1 MLWAPWTL
9 EIECLYWS
17 MIQLKNLSREF
28 QVGNQVVH
36 ALDAIDLSIS
46 QGDYVSIMGVS
57 GCGKTTLLNILGL
70 LDTPSSG
77 DYILS
82 GINTSEMNDDE
93 MANIRSTKIG
103 FIFQSFH
110 LIPRLTAAE
119 NVEIPM
125 ILAGHSQKMRAEKV
139 AKALA
144 RVNLTDRSDHRPE
157 QLSGGERQRVAI
169 ARSIVME
176 PEVLLADEPT
186 GNLDSTSG
194 AEIVELI
201 EELNQGGLTLI
212 LVTHDKEIGKRSN
225 RVIRLLDGKIIFNQT
240 QQGI

>member
-1 MLWAPWTL
+1 
-9 EIECLYWS
+9 

-36 ALDAIDLSIS
+36 ALDNIDLEIAEK
-46 QGDYVSIMGVS
+46 DYVSIMGVS

-82 GINTSEMNDDE
+82 GINTSQMNDDE
-93 MANIRSTKIG
+93 MAKIRSTKIG

-119 NVEIPM
+119 NIEIPM
-125 ILAGHSQKMRAEKV
+125 ILAGMSKQVRSEKV
-139 AKALA
+139 KKALS

-157 QLSGGERQRVAI
+157 QLSGGQRQRVAI

-176 PEVLLADEPT
+176 PKVLLADEPT
-186 GNLDSTSG
+186 GNLDSSSG
-194 AEIVELI
+194 KEIVKLI
-201 EELNQGGLTLI
+201 EELNAGGLTLVV
-212 LVTHDKEIGKRSN
+212 VTHDKEIGKRSN
-225 RVIRLLDGKIIFNQT
+225 RVVRLLDGKVISNQE
-240 QQGI
+240 Q

>member
-1 MLWAPWTL
+1 MFLLVNDPVKKF
-9 EIECLYWS
+9 
-17 MIQLKNLSREF
+17 IQ
-28 QVGNQVVH
+28 G
-36 ALDAIDLSIS
+36 IP
-46 QGDYVSIMGVS
+46 
-57 GCGKTTLLNILGL
+57 CGKTTLLNILGL

-119 NVEIPM
+119 NIEIPM

-157 QLSGGERQRVAI
+157 QLSGGQRQRVAI

-176 PEVLLADEPT
+176 PAVLLADEPT

-225 RVIRLLDGKIIFNQT
+225 RVIRLLDGKIISNQT

>member
-1 MLWAPWTL
+1 
-9 EIECLYWS
+9 

-36 ALDAIDLSIS
+36 ALDNINLEIAEK
-46 QGDYVSIMGVS
+46 DYVSIMGVS

-82 GINTSEMNDDE
+82 GINTSQMNDDE
-93 MANIRSTKIG
+93 MAKIRSTKIG

-119 NVEIPM
+119 NIEIPM
-125 ILAGHSQKMRAEKV
+125 ILAGMSKQVRSEKV
-139 AKALA
+139 KKALA
-144 RVNLTDRSDHRPE
+144 RVSLLDRSDHRPE
-157 QLSGGERQRVAI
+157 QLSGGQRQRVAI

-176 PEVLLADEPT
+176 PKVLLADEPT

-194 AEIVELI
+194 TEIVELF
-201 EELNQGGLTLI
+201 EELNKGGFTLI

-225 RVIRLLDGKIIFNQT
+225 RVIRLLDGKIIFNQE
-240 QQGI
+240 QQGA

>member
-1 MLWAPWTL
+1 
-9 EIECLYWS
+9 

>member
-1 MLWAPWTL
+1 
-9 EIECLYWS
+9 

-36 ALDAIDLSIS
+36 ALDNIDLEIAEK
-46 QGDYVSIMGVS
+46 DYVSIMGVS

-82 GINTSEMNDDE
+82 GINTSQMNDDE
-93 MANIRSTKIG
+93 MAKIRSTKIG

-119 NVEIPM
+119 NIEIPM
-125 ILAGHSQKMRAEKV
+125 ILAGMSKQVRSEKV
-139 AKALA
+139 KKALS

-157 QLSGGERQRVAI
+157 QLSGGQRQRVAI

-176 PEVLLADEPT
+176 PKVLLADEPT
-186 GNLDSTSG
+186 GNLDSSSG
-194 AEIVELI
+194 REIVKLI
-201 EELNQGGLTLI
+201 EELNAGGLTLI
-212 LVTHDKEIGKRSN
+212 VVTHDKQIGKRSN
-225 RVIRLLDGKIIFNQT
+225 RVVRLLDGKVISNQE
-240 QQGI
+240 Q

>member
-1 MLWAPWTL
+1 
-9 EIECLYWS
+9 

-36 ALDAIDLSIS
+36 ALDNIDLEIAEK
-46 QGDYVSIMGVS
+46 DYVSIMGVS

-82 GINTSEMNDDE
+82 GINTSQMNDDE
-93 MANIRSTKIG
+93 MAKIRSTKIG

-119 NVEIPM
+119 NIEIPM
-125 ILAGHSQKMRAEKV
+125 ILAGMSKQVRSEKV
-139 AKALA
+139 NKALS

-157 QLSGGERQRVAI
+157 QLSGGQRQRVAI

-176 PEVLLADEPT
+176 PKVLLADEPT

-194 AEIVELI
+194 KEIVKLI
-201 EELNQGGLTLI
+201 EELNAGGLTLI
-212 LVTHDKEIGKRSN
+212 VVTHDKQIGKRSN
-225 RVIRLLDGKIIFNQT
+225 RVVRLLDGKVIANQE
-240 QQGI
+240 Q

>member
-1 MLWAPWTL
+1 
-9 EIECLYWS
+9 

-36 ALDAIDLSIS
+36 ALDNIDLEIAEK
-46 QGDYVSIMGVS
+46 DYVSIMGVS

-82 GINTSEMNDDE
+82 GINTSQMNDDE
-93 MANIRSTKIG
+93 MAKIRSTKIG

-119 NVEIPM
+119 NIEIPM
-125 ILAGHSQKMRAEKV
+125 ILAGMSKQVRSEKV
-139 AKALA
+139 NKALS

-157 QLSGGERQRVAI
+157 QLSGGQRQRVAI

-176 PEVLLADEPT
+176 PKVLLADEPT
-186 GNLDSTSG
+186 GNLDSSSG
-194 AEIVELI
+194 KEIVKLI
-201 EELNQGGLTLI
+201 EERNAGGLTLI
-212 LVTHDKEIGKRSN
+212 VVTHDKQIGKRSN
-225 RVIRLLDGKIIFNQT
+225 RVVRLLDGKVIANQE
-240 QQGI
+240 Q

>member
-1 MLWAPWTL
+1 
-9 EIECLYWS
+9 

-36 ALDAIDLSIS
+36 ALDAIDLSDLSIS

-139 AKALA
+139 AQALA

-225 RVIRLLDGKIIFNQT
+225 RVIRLLDGKIISNQT

>member
-1 MLWAPWTL
+1 
-9 EIECLYWS
+9 

-119 NVEIPM
+119 NIEIPM

-225 RVIRLLDGKIIFNQT
+225 RVIRLLDGKIIFNQE
-240 QQGI
+240 QQGA

>member
-1 MLWAPWTL
+1 
-9 EIECLYWS
+9 

-36 ALDAIDLSIS
+36 ALDNIDLEIAEK
-46 QGDYVSIMGVS
+46 DYVSIMGVS

-82 GINTSEMNDDE
+82 GINTSQMNDDE
-93 MANIRSTKIG
+93 MAKIRSTKIG

-119 NVEIPM
+119 NIEIPM
-125 ILAGHSQKMRAEKV
+125 ILAGMSKQVRSEKV
-139 AKALA
+139 KKALT
-144 RVNLTDRSDHRPE
+144 RVSLLDRSDHRPE
-157 QLSGGERQRVAI
+157 QLSGGQRQRVAI

-176 PEVLLADEPT
+176 PKVLLADEPT

-194 AEIVELI
+194 TEIVELI
-201 EELNQGGLTLI
+201 EELNKGGLTLI

-225 RVIRLLDGKIIFNQT
+225 RVIRLLDGKIIFNQE
-240 QQGI
+240 QQGA

>member
-1 MLWAPWTL
+1 
-9 EIECLYWS
+9 

-157 QLSGGERQRVAI
+157 QLSGGQRQRVAI

-194 AEIVELI
+194 SEIVELI

-225 RVIRLLDGKIIFNQT
+225 RVIRLLDGKIISNQT

>member
-1 MLWAPWTL
+1 
-9 EIECLYWS
+9 

-225 RVIRLLDGKIIFNQT
+225 RVIRLLDGKIISNQT

>member
-1 MLWAPWTL
+1 
-9 EIECLYWS
+9 

-36 ALDAIDLSIS
+36 ALDNIDLEIAEK
-46 QGDYVSIMGVS
+46 DYVSIMGVS

-82 GINTSEMNDDE
+82 GINTSQMNDDE
-93 MANIRSTKIG
+93 MAKIRSTKIG

-119 NVEIPM
+119 NIEIPM
-125 ILAGHSQKMRAEKV
+125 ILAGMSKQVRSEKV
-139 AKALA
+139 KKALS

-157 QLSGGERQRVAI
+157 QLSGGQRQRVAI

-176 PEVLLADEPT
+176 PKVLLADEPT
-186 GNLDSTSG
+186 GNLDSSSG
-194 AEIVELI
+194 KEIVKLI
-201 EELNQGGLTLI
+201 EELNAGGLTLVV
-212 LVTHDKEIGKRSN
+212 VTHDKEIGKRSN
-225 RVIRLLDGKIIFNQT
+225 RVVRLLDGKVISNQEH
-240 QQGI
+240 

>member
-1 MLWAPWTL
+1 
-9 EIECLYWS
+9 

-36 ALDAIDLSIS
+36 ALDNIDLEIAEK
-46 QGDYVSIMGVS
+46 DYVSIMGVS

-82 GINTSEMNDDE
+82 GINTSQMNDDE
-93 MANIRSTKIG
+93 MAKIRSTKIG

-119 NVEIPM
+119 NIEIPM
-125 ILAGHSQKMRAEKV
+125 ILAGMSKQVRSEKV
-139 AKALA
+139 KTALS

-157 QLSGGERQRVAI
+157 QLSGGQRQRVAI

-176 PEVLLADEPT
+176 PKVLLADEPT
-186 GNLDSTSG
+186 GNLDSSSG
-194 AEIVELI
+194 KEIVKLI
-201 EELNQGGLTLI
+201 EELNAGGLTLVV
-212 LVTHDKEIGKRSN
+212 VTHDKEIGKRSN
-225 RVIRLLDGKIIFNQT
+225 RVVRLLDGKVIANQE
-240 QQGI
+240 Q

>member
-1 MLWAPWTL
+1 
-9 EIECLYWS
+9 

-119 NVEIPM
+119 NIEIPM

-157 QLSGGERQRVAI
+157 QLSGGQRQRVAI

-176 PEVLLADEPT
+176 PAVLLADEPT

-194 AEIVELI
+194 SEIVELI

-225 RVIRLLDGKIIFNQT
+225 RVIRLLDGKMISNQT